1 MSKFNEPTLKDQAVD
16 PSALPRDKGS
26 VPSKVAPPSSAN
38 GALPV
43 PAGATRFGFQHKR
56 DKPPHARP
64 TKPPTP
70 TGKNDVPAQTP
81 AVPTAASETAV
92 GVAGLKLPAA
102 AQIQIAHALLQDSD
116 AHVAATA
123 LELLQSNLRWPGTLR
138 LDSKPVAEGPA
149 SDSQVRL
156 VLGGENF
163 GRLILEGG
171 VRSPRIAEQLQAAA
185 AWLVSILA
193 LAARLAQLRCLADT
207 DELSGAYNRRY
218 FMEKIPLVLEKA
230 RRERF
235 CVTLLIFDIDNFKQ
249 YNDQFGHAAG
259 DAIIREVIG
268 LLRHC
273 TRAKDLVARIGGDEF
288 AVVFWDNQK
297 PRSPD
302 SEHPRSVL
310 AIAQRFR
317 RAVADHPWN
326 TDGGPI
332 AGRLSISGGLATF
345 PWDAQDLTRLLEVA
359 DGELI
364 RAKDMGKNA
373 IVLAGPGVPIDDPTL
388 QQSRPSQSED

>member
-1 MSKFNEPTLKDQAVD
+1 MSKSDETSIKEHTVD
-16 PSALPRDKGS
+16 PVTMPRGQGS
-26 VPSKVAPPSSAN
+26 VHARVDKVSSDNSAP
-38 GALPV
+38 AL
-43 PAGATRFGFQHKR
+43 PAGASKFRFQHKR
-56 DKPPHARP
+56 DKSAHGHVSRDSVARDSKEKSPGNRPSP
-64 TKPPTP
+64 TD
-70 TGKNDVPAQTP
+70 GQEM
-81 AVPTAASETAV
+81 AA
-92 GVAGLKLPAA
+92 GVAALKLPAA
-102 AQIQIAHALLQDSD
+102 AQTQIVNALLGDQD
-116 AHVAATA
+116 APVAVMAV
-123 LELLQSNLRWPGTLR
+123 ELLQSNLRWPGRLR
-138 LDSKPVAEGPA
+138 LDSQPMTESPA

-156 VLGGENF
+156 VYGDENF

-171 VRSPRIAEQLQAAA
+171 VRSPRIAEQLQAAG
-185 AWLVSILA
+185 AWLASILA
-193 LAARLAQLRCLADT
+193 LAGRQAHLRRQADT
-207 DELSGAYNRRY
+207 DELSGAFNRRY
-218 FMEKIPLVLEKA
+218 FMEKVPQLLDKA

-273 TRAKDLVARIGGDEF
+273 TRAKDMVARIGGDEF

-345 PWDAQDLTRLLEVA
+345 PWDAQDLNRLLEVA

-373 IVLAGPGVPIDDPTL
+373 IVLAGPGVPIDDATL
-388 QQSRPSQSED
+388 HDSPSTPSAD

>member
-1 MSKFNEPTLKDQAVD
+1 MSEFDEPSLKEQAVN
-16 PSALPRDKGS
+16 PVKMPRGKRA
-26 VPSKVAPPSSAN
+26 VHAPPDKASSAN
-38 GALPV
+38 GV
-43 PAGATRFGFQHKR
+43 PAAAAGAAGFHFQHKR
-56 DKPPHARP
+56 GSSAPGQPSKDSVSSKAKEASAKMRP
-64 TKPPTP
+64 TPLV
-70 TGKNDVPAQTP
+70 GSE
-81 AVPTAASETAV
+81 AAG
-92 GVAGLKLPAA
+92 GVAALKLPAA
-102 AQIQIAHALLQDSD
+102 VQIQIANALVEDQDAS
-116 AHVAATA
+116 VAAKA
-123 LELLQSNLRWPGTLR
+123 VELLQSNLRWPGKLR
-138 LDSKPVAEGPA
+138 LDPQPVAEGST
-149 SDSQVRL
+149 SDSL
-156 VLGGENF
+156 VPLTHGDENF
-163 GRLILEGG
+163 GGLILEGG
-171 VRSPRIAEQLQAAA
+171 VRSPRTAEQLQAAA
-185 AWLVSILA
+185 AWLASILA
-193 LAARLAQLRCLADT
+193 LARQHAMLRRQADT
-207 DELSGAYNRRY
+207 DELSGAFNRRY
-218 FMEKIPLVLEKA
+218 FMEKTPQLLDKA

-235 CVTLLIFDIDNFKQ
+235 CVTLLLFDIDNFKQ

-273 TRAKDLVARIGGDEF
+273 TRAKDMVARIGGDEF

-345 PWDAQDLTRLLEVA
+345 PWDAQDLNRLLEVA

-388 QQSRPSQSED
+388 QEPQSRSSAD